1 MSQSTPGT
9 TGAVE
14 HINAVPNPREG
25 RGEIIDLT
33 TREVWQD
40 RNPTPR
46 AWWNE
51 LSLEAPL
58 LKAGYGAGNMD
69 RMWFRRSPDAEV
81 DGPVR
86 EREIAGRQFFCC
98 ARAPG
103 DMGQGNPRRLMVD
116 KHHTLLYQAGREVQ
130 ILTTAEGKDFV
141 LVVDG
146 VPDAP
151 APALPEGWRV
161 RGIKLEEDWIV
172 ELPAPTET
180 YWFEGMISYQG
191 PVENLPGGS

>member
-1 MSQSTPGT
+1 MSRSTPGSF
-9 TGAVE
+9 GATE
-14 HINAVPNPREG
+14 HVNTVPHPREG

-33 TREVWQD
+33 TRAVWQD
-40 RNPTPR
+40 LEPTPR
-46 AWWNE
+46 DWWRD
-51 LSLEAPL
+51 LSLDAPL
-58 LKAGYGAGNMD
+58 MKAGYGSGNMD
-69 RMWFRRSPDAEV
+69 RMWFRRSPDAGV

-86 EREIAGRQFFCC
+86 TREIAGRQFFYC

-116 KHHTLLYQAGREVQ
+116 KHHTLVYEAGRKVQ
-130 ILTTAEGKDFV
+130 ILTTTEDKRFV

-146 VPDAP
+146 IPDAP
-151 APALPEGWRV
+151 TPQLPSGWDLRD
-161 RGIKLEEDWIV
+161 IQLDADWVV

-191 PVENLPGGS
+191 PIQNLPGGC